1 MHCGGKM
8 KKSRFLLASLIVAGS
23 SNLMAFEGGD
33 EDLFSLYGDE
43 DFVSIATGRKQLISK
58 APAVASVVTADDIKK
73 MGAKDIEQALE
84 SVAGLHV
91 SRRSSAYNPVFL
103 MRGIHS
109 DFNAQV
115 LMLINGIPITNVF
128 TGDRSVVWGGMPVEN
143 ISRIEVIRG
152 PGSAVYGA
160 DAFAGTIN
168 IITKTADE
176 IDGLEIGISTG
187 SFDTQRAWALYGG
200 EVNGWDVAFSMELL
214 DTNGHDK
221 KISSDQQTVFDGAF
235 ATNASLAPGGVNT
248 GKKSVETRID
258 LSRDE
263 WRLRMGFQ
271 GRYDVGTG
279 AGVNQALDPLGSAD
293 SERFNLDLTYH
304 APDFSENW
312 DVQGTLSFFDTSF
325 KTEDLTLLPPG
336 VDFPGPGNT
345 FPNGVIGNPS
355 VYERHYRFDTSAFY
369 MGFEDHD
376 LRVGTGVHYID
387 QYRIEESKNF
397 ASGAG
402 PFPVALPAV
411 TSVSGSA
418 LFNREEERTVSYL
431 FVQDEWGFAS
441 DWSLTSGLRYDHY
454 SDFGGTVN
462 PRLALVWDTSY
473 NLTTKFLYGRAFR
486 APSFAEQFNMGNPV
500 AIGNDDLDPEVI
512 DTYEIA
518 FDYTHSGDLK
528 GGLNLFYYDMKD
540 IIRFL
545 PVAMNAG
552 DQTGYGLELEFEWQ
566 LTRDT
571 SISGN
576 YALQR
581 SEDEA
586 TSHDAGNAPQQ
597 QIYLRADH
605 TMPSNWSVSSQLNY
619 VMDRERVFG
628 DTRKNVDDYATW
640 DVSLKRTQ
648 WFGGFDIAITINN
661 LTDEEILE
669 PSLYDPLTDTVA
681 IERDLPQA
689 GRSITAEIR
698 KAW

>member
-1 MHCGGKM
+1 M
-8 KKSRFLLASLIVAGS
+8 KKSIFLLASLIVAGS
-23 SNLMAFEGGD
+23 SNLKAFEGGD

-58 APAVASVVTADDIKK
+58 APAVASVVTANDIKK

-91 SRRSSAYNPVFL
+91 SRRSSIYNPVFL

-115 LMLINGIPITNVF
+115 LMLINGIPITNVY
-128 TGDRSVVWGGMPVEN
+128 TGDRSQIWGGMPVEN

-176 IDGLEIGISTG
+176 IDGLETGVSTG
-187 SFDTQRAWALYGG
+187 SFDAQRAWALYGG
-200 EVNGWDVAFSMELL
+200 NVNEWDVAFSMELL
-214 DTNGHDK
+214 DTKGHDE
-221 KISSDQQTVFDGAF
+221 KI
-235 ATNASLAPGGVNT
+235 NADRASLAPGVSLAPGGVNT

-258 LSRDE
+258 ISKDE
-263 WRLRMGFQ
+263 WRYRMGYQ
-271 GRYDVGTG
+271 GRYDVETG
-279 AGVNQALDPLGSAD
+279 AGVFEALDPIGKAD
-293 SERFNLDLTYH
+293 SERFNVDVTYH
-304 APDFSENW
+304 KPNFSENW
-312 DVQGTLSFFDTSF
+312 DVQGTLSYFSSSFDT
-325 KTEDLTLLPPG
+325 DDIHLLPAGAGGAPPEG
-336 VDFPGPGNT
+336 L
-345 FPNGVIGNPS
+345 IGSPD
-355 VYERHYRFDTSAFY
+355 VYEQHYRYDMSAFFT
-369 MGFEDHD
+369 GFEDHD
-376 LRVGTGVHYID
+376 VRIGAGLHYID
-387 QYRIEESKNF
+387 QYKVEETKNF
-397 ASGAG
+397 PG
-402 PFPVALPAV
+402 P
-411 TSVSGSA
+411 
-418 LFNREEERTVSYL
+418 LFNRTEARRVKYL
-431 FVQDEWGFAS
+431 FLQDEWGFS
-441 DWSLTSGLRYDHY
+441 NDWSLTTGLRYDNY
-454 SDFGGTVN
+454 SDFGDTVN

-486 APSFAEQFNMGNPV
+486 APSFNEQFNMGNPV
-500 AIGNDDLDPEVI
+500 AVGNDDLDPEVI

-528 GGLNLFYYDMKD
+528 GGMNLFYYDMQD
-540 IIRFL
+540 IIRFT

-552 DQTGYGLELEFEWQ
+552 DQAGYGLELEFDWQ

-586 TSHDAGNAPQQ
+586 TDDDAGHAPQQ

-605 TMPSNWSVSSQLNY
+605 TMSDNWNVSSQLNY
-619 VMDRERVFG
+619 VMDRKRVSG
-628 DTRKNVDDYATW
+628 DTRKDVDDYATW
-640 DVSLKRTQ
+640 DVSLKRAM
-648 WFGGFDIAITINN
+648 WFGGFDVAVTLHN
-661 LTDEEILE
+661 LTDEEVLE
-669 PSLYDPLTDTVA
+669 PSLYDPLTGTVA
-681 IERDLPQA
+681 IPGDLPQA

-698 KAW
+698 KVW